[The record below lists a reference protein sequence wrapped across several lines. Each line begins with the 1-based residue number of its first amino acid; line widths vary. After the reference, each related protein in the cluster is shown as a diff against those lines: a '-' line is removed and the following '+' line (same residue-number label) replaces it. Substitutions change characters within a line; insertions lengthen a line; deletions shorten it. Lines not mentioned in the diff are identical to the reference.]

1 MQSFQSMEAPA
12 VAPRSHLALK
22 ALLLLLALLLP
33 GGSLLLLAL
42 ATWRGVKASR
52 TEGFAAGFREELRL
66 LRGAPRPPSRKLV
79 A

>member
-1 MQSFQSMEAPA
+1 MEAPA
-12 VAPRSHLALK
+12 AAPKSHLALK

-42 ATWRGVKASR
+42 ATWRGVKAARS
-52 TEGFAAGFREELRL
+52 EGFTAGFRQELRL